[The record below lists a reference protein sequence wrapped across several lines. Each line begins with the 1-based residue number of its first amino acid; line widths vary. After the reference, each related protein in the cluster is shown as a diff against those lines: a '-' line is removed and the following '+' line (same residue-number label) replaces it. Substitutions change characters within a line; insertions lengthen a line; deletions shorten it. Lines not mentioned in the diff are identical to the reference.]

1 MDKESI
7 SSKASLAGIGVNIV
21 LCTVKLVSGFLTNSI
36 AILSDGFN
44 NLTDIGNAILI
55 FIGYRIARKP
65 ADREHPYGH
74 GRVEYMLSQGIAQQ
88 AGCHHTGDIH
98 AGQGCPGSLLP

>member
-7 SSKASLAGIGVNIV
+7 SRKASLAGIGVNIV

-65 ADREHPYGH
+65 ADREHPYGQWRFVLLVLLRFGSH
-74 GRVEYMLSQGIAQQ
+74 RLCLSIQEEK
-88 AGCHHTGDIH
+88 
-98 AGQGCPGSLLP
+98 